1 MDYINAMAT
10 KRARHER
17 HKERE
22 RRPAKRLAS
31 AESESSDVEASR
43 CAVGASNIV
52 LLPSHSHAHKD
63 SRDCEGDVHF
73 GQGRHSLSHHS
84 PTLVGWVHPPRGC
97 CCLEPRAMSASLP
110 CSGPYGPTL
119 AEFKAALGRKG
130 HFKYFFKAM
139 EEETSVKVEVTDEAA
154 LLPSA
159 GGKYV
164 AWLTTLQ

>member
-1 MDYINAMAT
+1 MDYINTMAT

-22 RRPAKRLAS
+22 RRPAKRLVS

-73 GQGRHSLSHHS
+73 GQGRHSLSYHS
-84 PTLVGWVHPPRGC
+84 PALVSWVHAPRGC
-97 CCLEPRAMSASLP
+97 CCLEPCAVCVPLLQWSLRANPGRVQGGL
-110 CSGPYGPTL
+110 GQEG
-119 AEFKAALGRKG
+119 ALQVLLQG
-130 HFKYFFKAM
+130 H
-139 EEETSVKVEVTDEAA
+139 
-154 LLPSA
+154 
-159 GGKYV
+159 GGGD
-164 AWLTTLQ
+164 LGEGGGD